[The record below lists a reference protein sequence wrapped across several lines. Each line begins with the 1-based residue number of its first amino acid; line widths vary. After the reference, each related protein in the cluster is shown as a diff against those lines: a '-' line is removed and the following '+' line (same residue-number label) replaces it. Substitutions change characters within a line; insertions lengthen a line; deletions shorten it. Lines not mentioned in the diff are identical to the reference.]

1 MNQSEH
7 YQNFLRY
14 QKKQLATIPHTF
26 TASQQ
31 VTPPQYLP
39 YAQYPYTPEEDTN
52 E

>member
-7 YQNFLRY
+7 YENYLRY
-14 QKKQLATIPHTF
+14 RKRQLASIQTF

-39 YAQYPYTPEEDTN
+39 YAQYPITPED
-52 E
+52 